1 MSDRGSSAT
10 EEIDLAPSAYI
21 ARDGEELG
29 EFTRDEIV
37 AGARSGDFRPND
49 YYWQEGMEKW
59 IYLEEILGSE
69 SWQPLPEEPEPAPEP
84 AQARVV
90 KPEPEAEPKRE
101 LELRPTAE
109 PQSQELA
116 AAESPSQ
123 EKPLTLARDLLSQL
137 LKAAVT
143 PELKNRLI
151 VAGAIAGS
159 VLLVVLIAIF
169 FITRREA
176 APPIRA
182 KPALRA
188 NSLDGPV
195 DPSKEQ
201 ELRDNAAADLRA
213 KIERLPANAEP
224 PLNTFYYDVAGD
236 MRRSVAPRVWFEA
249 VVRGSENVV
258 DPQTQQTV
266 RRTEFTL
273 TAQFRDGSWFLKQ
286 YHGEA
291 HSFAEQSDSV
301 EEADEKTP
309 APPLVVTLLGLK
321 LDRAEADGR
330 SPSAR

>member
-84 AQARVV
+84 AKARVV

-109 PQSQELA
+109 PQAEQTA
-116 AAESPSQ
+116 PAESWSEQ
-123 EKPLTLARDLLSQL
+123 KPLTLARDLLTQL
-137 LKAAVT
+137 LKAVVT

-151 VAGAIAGS
+151 VAAAIAGT
-159 VLLVVLIAIF
+159 VVLVVLIAIF
-169 FITRREA
+169 FIT
-176 APPIRA
+176 
-182 KPALRA
+182 
-188 NSLDGPV
+188 
-195 DPSKEQ
+195 
-201 ELRDNAAADLRA
+201 
-213 KIERLPANAEP
+213 RLPANAEP

-273 TAQFRDGSWFLKQ
+273 IAQFRDGSWFLKQ
-286 YHGEA
+286 YHGET
-291 HSFAEQSDSV
+291 HNFAEQSDSV

-330 SPSAR
+330 SPSAP